1 MEFAQQYAEMAS
13 KARFEDLSA
22 AAVERT
28 KRLVLD
34 TLGVGI
40 AGSATP
46 EAQKILSV
54 VRSWGGTPDSSVL
67 VFGDRLPAI
76 HAALANSVL
85 FHALDFDDTHDGAVI
100 HGYVTNLSAALAI
113 AQKRGNVTG
122 RDLILAL
129 NLGLDLTYRLGLSI
143 GSVPDFGNRDVHF
156 IRSAVCGAFG
166 ASLVASKLG
175 GLSAELM
182 QNALGIALSQL
193 GGTRQVVVDSAM
205 TKRFQPGFMTA
216 AGLLST
222 ELSAAG
228 VGGCRNVFDGQYGF
242 FNLYWH
248 GAYQR
253 DELTRD
259 LGRHFEG
266 VGTSFKPYPCCRYTH
281 GAIDAALEGIR
292 EHGISSSTVERV
304 EVHVTTQKFF
314 DVVSRPFAL
323 TDNPAM
329 DGQFSIPYTVASA
342 LLDGYVFLDSF
353 DPGTVREP
361 RRSALAKKVTVHR
374 DLPVADP
381 KVLGPV
387 AVDIFVPERVHR
399 MGVHQFK
406 GSPEVPLAWEDCI
419 AKFKRCCSHA
429 GGALSAA
436 RQDRLI
442 DMVMN
447 LEQVRQIDTLVECL
461 VPAADTTAN

>member
-1 MEFAQQYAEMAS
+1 MEFAQQYAEMATR
-13 KARFEDLSA
+13 ARFEDLPA

-40 AGSATP
+40 AGSVTP

-54 VRSWGGTPDSSVL
+54 VRGWGGTPDSSIL

-76 HAALANSVL
+76 HACLANSVL

-122 RDLILAL
+122 QDFILAL

-143 GSVPDFGNRDVHF
+143 GSVPDFGQREVHF

-166 ASLVASKLG
+166 ASLVASKLA
-175 GLSAELM
+175 GLSAEAM

-205 TKRFQPGFMTA
+205 TKRYQPAFMTA

-228 VGGCRNVFDGQYGF
+228 VGGCRNVFDGQYGY
-242 FNLYWH
+242 FNIYWN
-248 GAYQR
+248 GACQR

-266 VGTSFKPYPCCRYTH
+266 IGTSFKPYPCCRYTH
-281 GAIDAALEGIR
+281 GAIDAALEGVHQ
-292 EHGISSSTVERV
+292 HGIAASAVERV

-314 DVVSRPFAL
+314 DLVSRPFVV
-323 TDNPAM
+323 TDNPTM

-353 DPGTVREP
+353 DPATVRES
-361 RRSALAKKVTVHR
+361 RRSDLANKVTVHR
-374 DLPVADP
+374 DLPVSDP
-381 KVLGPV
+381 KSLGPV
-387 AVDIFVPERVHR
+387 TMDIFAAGRSHHIV
-399 MGVHQFK
+399 VHQFK
-406 GSPEVPLAWEDCI
+406 GSPDAPLSWDDCV
-419 AKFKRCCSHA
+419 AKFRRCCSYA
-429 GGALSAA
+429 GGALSEGK
-436 RQDRLI
+436 QDRLI
-442 DMVMN
+442 EMVAN
-447 LEQVRQIDTLVECL
+447 LEQVRQIDALVDCL
-461 VPAADTTAN
+461 V

>member
-1 MEFAQQYAEMAS
+1 MEFAQQYAEMATR
-13 KARFEDLSA
+13 ARFEDLPA

-40 AGSATP
+40 AGSVTP

-54 VRSWGGTPDSSVL
+54 VRGWGGTPDSSIL

-76 HAALANSVL
+76 HACLANSVL

-113 AQKRGNVTG
+113 AHKRGNVTG
-122 RDLILAL
+122 QDFILAL

-143 GSVPDFGNRDVHF
+143 GSVPDFGQREVHF

-166 ASLVASKLG
+166 ASLVASKLA
-175 GLSAELM
+175 GLSAEAM

-205 TKRFQPGFMTA
+205 TKRYQPAFMTA

-228 VGGCRNVFDGQYGF
+228 VGGCRNVFDGQYGY
-242 FNLYWH
+242 FNIYWN
-248 GAYQR
+248 GACQR

-266 VGTSFKPYPCCRYTH
+266 IGTSFKPYPCCRYTH
-281 GAIDAALEGIR
+281 GAIDAALEGVHQ
-292 EHGISSSTVERV
+292 HGIAASAVERV

-314 DVVSRPFAL
+314 DLVSRPFVV
-323 TDNPAM
+323 TDNPTM

-353 DPGTVREP
+353 DPATVRES
-361 RRSALAKKVTVHR
+361 RRSDLANKVTVHR
-374 DLPVADP
+374 DLPVSDP
-381 KVLGPV
+381 KSLGPV
-387 AVDIFVPERVHR
+387 TMDIFAAGRSHHIV
-399 MGVHQFK
+399 VHQFK
-406 GSPEVPLAWEDCI
+406 GSPDAPLSWDDCV
-419 AKFKRCCSHA
+419 AKFRRCCSYA
-429 GGALSAA
+429 GGALSEGK
-436 RQDRLI
+436 QDRLI
-442 DMVMN
+442 EMVAN
-447 LEQVRQIDTLVECL
+447 LEQVRQIDALVDCL
-461 VPAADTTAN
+461 V